1 MPCSPGWKYHCTGT
15 IRDQKNKK
23 TSQCGCS
30 ALRIR
35 QAGRQYTRRETDS
48 SVLVEKEY
56 VLKQRHNEMA
66 NKQMMS
72 FTLPFPDIEIKIR
85 GLCSSISSIRE

>member
-1 MPCSPGWKYHCTGT
+1 MKRLLNADVVLCAS
-15 IRDQKNKK
+15 
-23 TSQCGCS
+23 
-30 ALRIR
+30 
-35 QAGRQYTRRETDS
+35 GRQDTRRETDS
-48 SVLVEKEY
+48 IAVYLYKEY

-85 GLCSSISSIRE
+85 GLCSSISSIRESYSLWL